1 MMIAG
6 GGDLSQNQF
15 IHPNEFPSV
24 DGFSSGRA
32 TAIGALCRIVC
43 SKASREH
50 FSDEQMAKFFA
61 ILHEALIS
69 VYFFKLLLIILI
81 NLKRDRLVLCSL
93 LFYSADNLFKLAI
106 KGVQILLPN
115 YLMAIDIVLTESIKI
130 P

>member
-1 MMIAG
+1 MMIG
-6 GGDLSQNQF
+6 GEQNQQF

-69 VYFFKLLLIILI
+69 VFLFNYNKI
-81 NLKRDRLVLCSL
+81 NL
-93 LFYSADNLFKLAI
+93 I
-106 KGVQILLPN
+106 
-115 YLMAIDIVLTESIKI
+115 
-130 P
+130 